1 MDYLLGIDPKTEVHD
16 ALNRPLPISTGA
28 VIEGVLA

>member
-1 MDYLLGIDPKTEVHD
+1 MYHLLGIDPKTEVHD
-16 ALNRPLPISTGA
+16 ALNRPLPISAGA